1 MDILLYAHTI
11 YRRLRLTKILISAAF
26 DMLLFGEVH
35 RHIDKSCLATSKE
48 NLKKGKGVAVIIK

>member
-11 YRRLRLTKILISAAF
+11 YSRLILTKILIRAAF

-35 RHIDKSCLATSKE
+35 RYIDKSCLATSKE
-48 NLKKGKGVAVIIK
+48 NLKKGKGIVLIVK